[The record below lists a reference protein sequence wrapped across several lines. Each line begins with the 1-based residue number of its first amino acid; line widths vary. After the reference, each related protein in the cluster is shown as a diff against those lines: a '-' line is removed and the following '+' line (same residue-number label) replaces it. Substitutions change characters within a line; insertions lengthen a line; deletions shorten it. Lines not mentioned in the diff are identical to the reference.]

1 MSLLEELHVV
11 RHVLPLPRTMLVL
24 EFEDHSVR
32 VANLAPVAAEGG
44 ALGRLAEADYF
55 EAVRVDQEAG
65 TVVWPDGVDIDPD
78 VLYHLSRPVAAET
91 LRRLILQA
99 LSA

>member
-44 ALGRLAEADYF
+44 ALGRLADPDYF
-55 EAVRVDQEAG
+55 ETVRVDEEAG
-65 TVVWPDGVDIDPD
+65 TVVWPDEVDITR
-78 VLYHLSRPVAAET
+78 VLYHLSQPVAAET
-91 LRRLILQA
+91 LQRLILQA